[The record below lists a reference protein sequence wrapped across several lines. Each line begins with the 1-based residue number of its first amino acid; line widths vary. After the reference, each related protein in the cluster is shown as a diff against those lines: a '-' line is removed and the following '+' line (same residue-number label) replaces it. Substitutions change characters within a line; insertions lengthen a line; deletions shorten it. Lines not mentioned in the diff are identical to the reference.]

1 MAQGPQIGRYPQL
14 FVSARSRS
22 VLLKSNLFALMMFWG
37 LLTIFCALFV
47 CEVLELLGRVKS
59 YLLGGVKIFHG

>member
-22 VLLKSNLFALMMFWG
+22 VLLKSNLIALMMFWR
-37 LLTIFCALFV
+37 LLTVFCVLFLCV
-47 CEVLELLGRVKS
+47 GLELLGRVMS
-59 YLLGGVKIFHG
+59 YLLSGVKIFHG